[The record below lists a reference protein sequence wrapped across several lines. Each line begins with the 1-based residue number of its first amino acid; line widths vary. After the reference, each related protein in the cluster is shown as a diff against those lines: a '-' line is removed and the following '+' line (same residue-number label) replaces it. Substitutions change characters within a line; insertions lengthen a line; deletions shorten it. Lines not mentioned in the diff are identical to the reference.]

1 MSARHCQQKN
11 DCLQGLEGGDFSS
24 VTMPKARSEA
34 KKNTTRPLLAG
45 KRSRFDGVSSG
56 RRGCGLGQSPKSYY
70 NLIFNYSQRVL
81 DWACQRSNTRI
92 IKKIIKRI
100 NKKERFSI
108 NDFKKEGSTFDF
120 CSNYTI
126 L

>member
-11 DCLQGLEGGDFSS
+11 ACLQGLEGGDFSS

-45 KRSRFDGVSSG
+45 KRSWFDGVPSG
-56 RRGCGLGQSPKSYY
+56 SIGWGLGQRPKSYY
-70 NLIFNYSQRVL
+70 NLIFNYSTHVL

-92 IKKIIKRI
+92 IKRIIK
-100 NKKERFSI
+100 E
-108 NDFKKEGSTFDF
+108 
-120 CSNYTI
+120 
-126 L
+126 

>member
-11 DCLQGLEGGDFSS
+11 DSLQGLEGGDFSS

-45 KRSRFDGVSSG
+45 KRSRVDYLSSG
-56 RRGCGLGQSPKSYY
+56 RRGWGLGQSPKNYY
-70 NLIFNYSQRVL
+70 NSIFNYSAHVL

-92 IKKIIKRI
+92 IKRIIK
-100 NKKERFSI
+100 E
-108 NDFKKEGSTFDF
+108 
-120 CSNYTI
+120 
-126 L
+126 